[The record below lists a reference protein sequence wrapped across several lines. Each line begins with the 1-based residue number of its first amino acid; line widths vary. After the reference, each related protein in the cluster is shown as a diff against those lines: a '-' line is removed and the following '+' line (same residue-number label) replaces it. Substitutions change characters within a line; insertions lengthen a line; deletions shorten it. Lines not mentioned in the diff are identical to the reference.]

1 MQQILKELFDAEMGQ
16 LIILHLL
23 SCTGQL
29 MELSDVEY
37 SILRSSPIS
46 DGRRQ
51 KDMTNP
57 APLNCYRLLTIT

>member
-37 SILRSSPIS
+37 SILRSRTLVLHLMEADRKI
-46 DGRRQ
+46 
-51 KDMTNP
+51 
-57 APLNCYRLLTIT
+57 